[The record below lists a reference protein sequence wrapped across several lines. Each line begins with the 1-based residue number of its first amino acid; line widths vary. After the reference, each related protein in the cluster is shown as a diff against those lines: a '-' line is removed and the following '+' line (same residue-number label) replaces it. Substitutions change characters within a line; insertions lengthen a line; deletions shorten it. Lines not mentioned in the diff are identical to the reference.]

1 MTSATHFHSKLF
13 STALYTLGKD
23 CSATML
29 YITSETYSTTLPHTT
44 KNLSRTTASSTTETV
59 SATIPRTKLI
69 FPDYHTNIT
78 VMYFLPHLYY
88 HLLYYEIRLTLLYYY
103 MLTDYLSLTHTKTLY
118 HALTGNIFSRHHI
131 PRPTL
136 LHCYTPAKEKMISDD
151 HTRTQQYLFCATTH
165 KEPITPSTPPL
176 LQKKINSK

>member
-103 MLTDYLSLTHTKTLY
+103 MLTDYLSLTHMKTLY

-136 LHCYTPAKEKMISDD
+136 LHCYTPAKEKNDFGRP
-151 HTRTQQYLFCATTH
+151 HTNPTIPFLRHHTQKA
-165 KEPITPSTPPL
+165 STPPL
-176 LQKKINSK
+176 LQKKINS